1 MPKLTQCSR
10 EENTR
15 KCREY
20 RNRNREAVRIY
31 QKDYQ
36 RRWLADPI
44 NSRVHHL
51 RVLANCIAKQ
61 MQKTSRK
68 YPFSPETGLAIIKLY
83 GQRQNRDDCIDH
95 IVPIRSF
102 VEFNIETP
110 VDVIFNPF
118 NLEIVTRA
126 ENTSRGKTAI
136 TPRQIDVAQK
146 LELMY
151 PEHLHGFTEWLQS
164 NKETRD
170 EA

>member
-1 MPKLTQCSR
+1 MARLSQLSR

-15 KCREY
+15 KCRQY
-20 RNRNREAVRIY
+20 RDRNRESVREYQSNY
-31 QKDYQ
+31 QKQ
-36 RRWLADPI
+36 WLSDPV
-44 NSRVHHL
+44 NKRVHHM
-51 RVLANCIAKQ
+51 RVLGNCIAKCI
-61 MQKTSRK
+61 QKTSRK

-102 VEFNIETP
+102 IEFNLDTP

-126 ENTSRGKTAI
+126 ENTSRGKLGI
-136 TPRQIDVAQK
+136 TLRQIDVAQK

-164 NKETRD
+164 NKGDTE
-170 EA
+170 